1 MKISSDSEVKKTTNK
16 GRKKII
22 IDDFPE
28 YYKRYKTRE
37 FSKTELAKKLNIS
50 RPTLDKL
57 IKQFEQK

>member
-57 IKQFEQK
+57 IKQLEQK

>member
-1 MKISSDSEVKKTTNK
+1 MKISNDNEVKKTTNK

-22 IDDFPE
+22 IENFPE
-28 YYKRYKTRE
+28 YYERYKIRE

-57 IKQFEQK
+57 IKQIQNK

>member
-1 MKISSDSEVKKTTNK
+1 MKISNDNEVKKTTNK
-16 GRKKII
+16 GRKKIVI
-22 IDDFPE
+22 NDFPD